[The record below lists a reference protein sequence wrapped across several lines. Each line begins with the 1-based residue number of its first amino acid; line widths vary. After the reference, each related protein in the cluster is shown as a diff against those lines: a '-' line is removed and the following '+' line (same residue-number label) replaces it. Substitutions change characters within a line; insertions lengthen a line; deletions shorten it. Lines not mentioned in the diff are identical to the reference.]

1 MRSALLPGLQSEG
14 GRVNVVELPQH
25 VADAGD
31 WKAWPRKSES
41 HVKWSV
47 RERQV
52 SAYVRNGKLKAYRCP
67 DGSVRIEPEALTA
80 LFGPPGA
87 LPARDRDLPPAER
100 RRRLSEAA
108 DVDDPVASMFRA
120 VVGMMHDMHHES
132 VGLIRTVTEPVQ
144 VILTAYKDTIAQ
156 QAERIRTLESHADE
170 SLALRSELADAS
182 QEREV
187 SLARHK
193 ASEKRRDE
201 TLTLLKD
208 QVPALVKLYIEGESL
223 SGWVRKV
230 PRDAIEAMLDSG
242 ALSDSD
248 ADQLRRAAG
257 ISKPAPPPTPPTNG
271 MQS

>member
-1 MRSALLPGLQSEG
+1 MIVP
-14 GRVNVVELPQH
+14 ELAEH

-31 WKAWPRKSES
+31 WKAWPRKAES
-41 HVKWSV
+41 HTRWGV

-52 SAYVRNGKLKAYRCP
+52 TAYVRNGKLKAYRCP
-67 DGSVRIEPEALTA
+67 DGSVRIEPDALTA
-80 LFGPPGA
+80 LFGPPGM

-120 VVGMMHDMHHES
+120 SVQMMHDMHRES
-132 VGLIRTVTEPVQ
+132 VGLIRTLTEPVQ
-144 VILTAYKDTIAQ
+144 IILSAYKDQIAA
-156 QAERIRTLESHADE
+156 QALRIRELEAHADE
-170 SLALRSELADAS
+170 ALALRSELADAT
-182 QEREV
+182 QEREL
-187 SLARHK
+187 SLSRHK
-193 ASEKRRDE
+193 ASERRRDE

-208 QVPALVKLYIEGESL
+208 QVPSLVKLYVEGESL

-242 ALSDSD
+242 ALSESD

-257 ISKPAPPPTPPTNG
+257 IPKPAPPPTPTNG